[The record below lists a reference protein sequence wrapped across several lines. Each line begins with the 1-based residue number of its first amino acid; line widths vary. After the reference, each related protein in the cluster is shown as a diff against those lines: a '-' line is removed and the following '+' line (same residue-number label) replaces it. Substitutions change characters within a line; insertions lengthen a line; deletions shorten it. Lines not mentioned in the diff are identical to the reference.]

1 MVKCFFPKGH
11 KPWNKGLTAKT
22 DERVRRGIEK
32 YCRTMKE
39 RYPNWVRGH
48 LGKLHSADAKKKMSL
63 RRLEKTYEDIYGKN
77 ANLIRECRRQKLIL
91 RWNNESYRE
100 KMCGRTPWNK
110 GLPKTI
116 ARQ

>member
-1 MVKCFFPKGH
+1 MVNMVKWFFPKGH

-48 LGKLHSADAKKKMSL
+48 LGKLHSADAKKKMSDAKKG
-63 RRLEKTYEDIYGKN
+63 RRLSLETRRKMSLAEKERKTYD
-77 ANLIRECRRQKLIL
+77 ARRI
-91 RWNNESYRE
+91 
-100 KMCGRTPWNK
+100 
-110 GLPKTI
+110 
-116 ARQ
+116 